1 MLKSFR
7 NDRSVAKFDAI
18 FKLPNLRTIA
28 IHLQQWDSKTLRS
41 FTHKIRLRIFSMYPR
56 NKSAVCTKNASRRRI
71 HREFSAN
78 SRTIRL
84 RLFPCIRTIRRG
96 TLAAPFPFSHSH
108 RIVCQTIVQSPSA
121 LLVDDDNG
129 HRTSSARLCREYSG
143 VRILTIRIV
152 ARSDC

>member
-84 RLFPCIRTIRRG
+84 RLFPCIRTIRRHMNAHEQKTSLRNLSIALELVKKFYG
-96 TLAAPFPFSHSH
+96 ICWHFIRLIFHPKKFCDFSSEFSNSF
-108 RIVCQTIVQSPSA
+108 T
-121 LLVDDDNG
+121 
-129 HRTSSARLCREYSG
+129 
-143 VRILTIRIV
+143 
-152 ARSDC
+152 

>member
-28 IHLQQWDSKTLRS
+28 IHLQQWDSKPLRS

-78 SRTIRL
+78 SQTIRL
-84 RLFPCIRTIRRG
+84 RLFPCIRTIRWQPANTDVNVSPNPFKCLRANKVQVVEPS
-96 TLAAPFPFSHSH
+96 TLES
-108 RIVCQTIVQSPSA
+108 
-121 LLVDDDNG
+121 L
-129 HRTSSARLCREYSG
+129 
-143 VRILTIRIV
+143 LTIP
-152 ARSDC
+152 RSGGAQINYGAVV